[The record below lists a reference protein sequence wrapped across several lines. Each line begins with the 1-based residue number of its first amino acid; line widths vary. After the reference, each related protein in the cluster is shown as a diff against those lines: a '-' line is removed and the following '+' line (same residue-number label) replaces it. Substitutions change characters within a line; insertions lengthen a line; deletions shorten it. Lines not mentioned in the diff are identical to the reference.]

1 MGYPHFRNPP
11 NMCVYIY
18 RCDGRKCAVS
28 QRLGTL
34 PIPVLPHIIIYIYI
48 LCIYIAIYIYRH
60 VKPTRSL
67 LFKENPSLA
76 FCSARFMV
84 RCRPIQRLSMTSP
97 SASLFGI
104 GTMVT
109 ILSVCWMHFSA
120 LVAMVG

>member
-1 MGYPHFRNPP
+1 
-11 NMCVYIY
+11 MC
-18 RCDGRKCAVS
+18 
-28 QRLGTL
+28 
-34 PIPVLPHIIIYIYI
+34 IYIYYVHI
-48 LCIYIAIYIYRH
+48 FIDIYIHRH

-67 LFKENPSLA
+67 LFKEKPSLTLA
-76 FCSARFMV
+76 VPFRFMV

-120 LVAMVG
+120 LVAMGWLARKRGWIWVVSDEITTSLFEPWNHV